1 MADSKAWQAFDS
13 RIINGF
19 DAPINRYPYTVSLQ
33 DEGGHYCGGSV
44 IAPDLVLSAAHC
56 PSYLYSDVVV
66 NPHNVDDPREG
77 TETFGIVTYAIHPLY
92 MTLSRNSPDHDIRII
107 KLDGFTSQPIV
118 RLNTDNMLPE
128 SGSELQV
135 MGWGRTGVDSYYP
148 PSILQEVDIVA
159 MSNEACNASYSA
171 WEYALMGDVIT
182 PDMLCTFD
190 FNKGACYGDSGSPV
204 IIQGE
209 NYTEDVQVGIVS
221 VPGGVNARVEEE
233 FNWIRFQVC
242 NLSDSPPKYFE
253 CDEPTENTWSPAPTT
268 NAPSTSL
275 SPSASP
281 ASTKNEV
288 NVLIEIEMGHHH
300 RH

>member
-1 MADSKAWQAFDS
+1 
-13 RIINGF
+13 
-19 DAPINRYPYTVSLQ
+19 
-33 DEGGHYCGGSV
+33 
-44 IAPDLVLSAAHC
+44 
-56 PSYLYSDVVV
+56 
-66 NPHNVDDPREG
+66 
-77 TETFGIVTYAIHPLY
+77 
-92 MTLSRNSPDHDIRII
+92 
-107 KLDGFTSQPIV
+107 
-118 RLNTDNMLPE
+118 MLPE
-128 SGSELQV
+128 HGSELQV
-135 MGWGRTGVDSYYP
+135 MGWGRTGADYYSP
-148 PSILQEVDIVA
+148 DFPSILQEVDVVA
-159 MSNEACNASYSA
+159 MSNEMCNPWYS
-171 WEYALMGDVIT
+171 GRIS
-182 PDMLCTFD
+182 PDMLCTNE
-190 FNKGACYGDSGSPV
+190 FNKGAGEGYSGGPV